1 MNNSSNST
9 KIYQALLMS
18 LTAQKNILSGDI
30 SMLLKKIEQKN
41 NMIAKFEAYNHEY
54 NCRLDNNT
62 AQHLSTYLNN
72 EHFLSKI
79 AQVLLNERTQL
90 TQLKV
95 KQAEITVQYNTI
107 SQKIDDLNERVKNIK
122 RADII
127 EKDKLADNELTE
139 FAVSRSIY
147 NSTKD

>member
-1 MNNSSNST
+1 M
-9 KIYQALLMS
+9 YQALLIS
-18 LTAQKNILSGDI
+18 FNAQKNILSSDI

-41 NMIAKFEAYNHEY
+41 NIIAKFEAYNQEY
-54 NCRLDNNT
+54 NWRLDNNT
-62 AQHLSTYLNN
+62 TQHLSTYLNN

-90 TQLKV
+90 KQLQV
-95 KQAEITVQYNTI
+95 KQLEITVQYNTLC
-107 SQKIDDLNERVKNIK
+107 QKIDDLNEKIKNIK

-127 EKDKLADNELTE
+127 EKDKLADSELTE

>member
-1 MNNSSNST
+1 M
-9 KIYQALLMS
+9 YQALLIS
-18 LTAQKNILSGDI
+18 FNAQKNILSGDI

-62 AQHLSTYLNN
+62 TQHLATYLNN

-79 AQVLLNERTQL
+79 AQVLLNERA
-90 TQLKV
+90 QLKQLQV
-95 KQAEITVQYNTI
+95 KQLEITVQYNTLC
-107 SQKIDDLNERVKNIK
+107 QKIDDLNEKIKNIK

-127 EKDKLADNELTE
+127 EKDKLADSELTE